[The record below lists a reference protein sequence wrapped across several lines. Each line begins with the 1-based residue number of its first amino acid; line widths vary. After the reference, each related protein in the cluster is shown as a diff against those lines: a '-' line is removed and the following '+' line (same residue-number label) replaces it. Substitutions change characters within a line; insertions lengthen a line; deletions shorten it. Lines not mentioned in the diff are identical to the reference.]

1 MRRVSR
7 TIAII
12 GTGVIG
18 ASWAAHYLAR
28 GFTVVGS
35 DPAPAAEERL
45 RARVDEFWATLET
58 LGLDDGASR
67 NTWFLL
73 PRSPMP
79 YATPSSYRK
88 TGRSA

>member
-67 NTWFLL
+67 NT
-73 PRSPMP
+73 
-79 YATPSSYRK
+79 
-88 TGRSA
+88 